1 MGFPEYQF
9 FSTFNRVAGSS
20 AVPPAEKQN
29 SASIFLK
36 DVDSNPQPSPYFDL
50 IAAAKSS
57 GTEYWQI
64 WNLLA
69 FRPKAADYL
78 VRLSHEIMHE
88 DAPIS
93 VALRELIAAYTSSLN
108 RCEFCM
114 KAHAAVAAD
123 LYNDEALVWSVIR
136 DLEGAALPERDKAV
150 LRFVRS
156 ITLDSGSV
164 NEGDIA
170 TLHAAGW
177 DDTSIFYAIAACAL
191 FNFYNR
197 FISANGVKPV
207 SDEAFRR
214 LAARMAQKGY
224 IRE

>member
-1 MGFPEYQF
+1 MKTIGL
-9 FSTFNRVAGSS
+9 SDG
-20 AVPPAEKQN
+20 PATETRTPAQM
-29 SASIFLK
+29 FLK
-36 DVDSNPQPSPYFDL
+36 DVENNPQPSPYFDL
-50 IAAAKSS
+50 ISAAKSS

-78 VRLSHEIMHE
+78 ARLSHEIMYE
-88 DAPIS
+88 EAPIS

-114 KAHAAVAAD
+114 KAHAAVATD
-123 LYNDEALVWSVIR
+123 LYGDEALVWSVIR
-136 DLEGAALPERDKAV
+136 DLERAPLGEKDKAI
-150 LRFVRS
+150 LRFARKV
-156 ITLDSGSV
+156 TLESGSID
-164 NEGDIA
+164 EADIA
-170 TLHAAGW
+170 TLHTAGW
-177 DDTSIFYAIAACAL
+177 DDTSIFYAIAVSAL

-197 FISANGVKPV
+197 FVSANGVKPV

-214 LAARMAQKGY
+214 LASRMAQKGY

>member
-1 MGFPEYQF
+1 MNPTSEAAIDE
-9 FSTFNRVAGSS
+9 RK
-20 AVPPAEKQN
+20 PA
-29 SASIFLK
+29 AMFLK
-36 DVDSNPQPSPYFDL
+36 DVENNPQPSPYFDL

-57 GTEYWQI
+57 GVEYWQI

-78 VRLSHEIMHE
+78 ARLSHEIMHE

-114 KAHAAVAAD
+114 KAHAAVAAQ
-123 LYNDEALVWSVIR
+123 LYGDEALVWSAIR
-136 DLEGAALPERDKAV
+136 DPEHAPLSGKDKAI
-150 LRFVRS
+150 LRFVRKV
-156 ITLDSGSV
+156 TLDSASIH
-164 NEGDIA
+164 EEDIA
-170 TLHAAGW
+170 AVHAAGG
-177 DDTSIFYAIAACAL
+177 DDTSIFYAIAASAL

-197 FISANGVKPV
+197 FVSANGVKPV
-207 SDEAFRR
+207 SDQAFRR

>member
-1 MGFPEYQF
+1 ML
-9 FSTFNRVAGSS
+9 
-20 AVPPAEKQN
+20 
-29 SASIFLK
+29 LK
-36 DVDSNPQPSPYFDL
+36 DVENNPQPSPYFDL

-78 VRLSHEIMHE
+78 ARLSHEIMHE
-88 DAPIS
+88 DAPLS

-114 KAHAAVAAD
+114 KAHAAVAAH
-123 LYNDEALVWSVIR
+123 LYGDEALVWSVIH
-136 DLEGAALPERDKAV
+136 DLEGAALPEQDKAM
-150 LRFVRS
+150 LRFVRKV
-156 ITLDSGSV
+156 TLDSGSIHEADV
-164 NEGDIA
+164 DL
-170 TLHAAGW
+170 LHGAGW
-177 DDTSIFYAIAACAL
+177 DDTSIFYAIATSAL

-197 FISANGVKPV
+197 FVSANGVKPV
-207 SDEAFRR
+207 FDEAFRR
-214 LAARMAQKGY
+214 LALRMAKKGY